1 VSPVSRPDAPLRI
14 EVAGAVF
21 EVSGLDAAGRAWAT
35 TRYGAFV
42 TDRAPDFTLAVTVSD
57 AMPRDEGSLATLDL
71 DGDSL
76 GLEVGGYR
84 IEGDLQTGR
93 LRLLAPPLPS
103 VLSPATFRCLCAL
116 VLLRAGGV
124 MLHASSVVDRR
135 GAWVFC
141 GASESGKT
149 TVAQLAGARAV
160 LSDETTAVRRQGT
173 SYVACATPFFGEA
186 GPVPAQASGE
196 APLTALFFLSKSTRF
211 AHRPLARWDA
221 VQRAFPQVF
230 LPKRA
235 PAMAEA
241 ILANLDVLT
250 AAVPCFELEFA
261 VRDELWSY
269 VDAVA

>member
-1 VSPVSRPDAPLRI
+1 MLQADAPLRI
-14 EVAGAVF
+14 DVAGAVF
-21 EVSGLDAAGRAWAT
+21 EVSGLDAAGRDWTSA
-35 TRYGAFV
+35 RYGAFLS
-42 TDRAPDFTLAVTVSD
+42 DRVPDFTVTVTVRDSI
-57 AMPRDEGSLATLDL
+57 PRDEGSLTTLEMH
-71 DGDSL
+71 GDALS
-76 GLEVGGYR
+76 LEVGGYR
-84 IEGDLQTGR
+84 LEGDLHAGD

-149 TVAQLAGARAV
+149 TVAHLAGERPV
-160 LSDETTAVRRQGT
+160 LSDETTAIRRQGT
-173 SYVACATPFFGEA
+173 GYLACATPFFGEA

-196 APLTALFFLSKSTRF
+196 APLTALFFLAKSTRF
-211 AHRPLARWDA
+211 AHRRLARRDA

-230 LPKRA
+230 LPKRV

-241 ILANLDVLT
+241 ILANLDALT

-261 VRDELWSY
+261 AREELWSY

>member
-1 VSPVSRPDAPLRI
+1 MSVADVPLRV

-21 EVSGLDAAGRAWAT
+21 EVSGLDAVGRAWASS
-35 TRYGAFV
+35 RYGAFLS
-42 TDRAPDFTLAVTVSD
+42 DRAADFTLTVAMRD
-57 AMPRDEGSLATLDL
+57 AMPQDDDNVTTLETSGDALCL
-71 DGDSL
+71 DI
-76 GLEVGGYR
+76 GGYR
-84 IEGDLQTGR
+84 IEGDLRTGR
-93 LRLLAPPLPS
+93 LQLRVPPLPT

-124 MLHASSVVDRR
+124 MLHASAVVDRR

-149 TVAQLAGARAV
+149 TVAQLAGARPV
-160 LSDETTAVRRQGT
+160 LSDETTAVRPHGT
-173 SYVACATPFFGEA
+173 RYLACATPFFGEA

-196 APLTALFFLSKSTRF
+196 APLTALFLLSKSTRF
-211 AHRPLARWDA
+211 AHRRLARLDA

-241 ILANLDVLT
+241 ILASLDALT

-261 VRDELWSY
+261 AREELWSY